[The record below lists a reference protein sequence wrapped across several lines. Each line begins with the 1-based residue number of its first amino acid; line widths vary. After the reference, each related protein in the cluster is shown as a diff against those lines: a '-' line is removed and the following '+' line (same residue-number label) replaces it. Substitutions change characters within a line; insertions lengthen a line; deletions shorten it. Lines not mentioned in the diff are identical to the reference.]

1 MDDRSEETLVTSG
14 SGGASP
20 KPKPKTLSKPKSR
33 SRSKSKSRS
42 KSRGKSSKS
51 PGKSK
56 SRTRSKSKSRKQKR
70 ENFGWWDL
78 ENDPELIA
86 ALEAEGLRE
95 KARIAQDEALL
106 KRRQEI
112 VRKFMQQH
120 IDDMDAEEEERRVAA
135 AASRARGV
143 AQRFLQQVQQNE
155 RETKPVVLGSVR
167 AAKLKIDVSKWE
179 APKYKKDADEKALIK
194 QTAKKHFLFKD
205 RKDYMKELSTTRSQK
220 SNLNC
225 GIASNTVAM
234 MIKAFEPV
242 NVDKGKAIIKQG
254 ALDQHLYVID
264 QGKVEF
270 QVDDA
275 TVATGGAGTT
285 FGDQNLLHA
294 VPATKT
300 VIATESTKV
309 FRLHQETYRGILQ
322 QRHIV
327 EDVKRQQKEIEEKD
341 KAEKPED
348 SKSSEEEKEVEIK
361 KATKKQKKKAKK
373 VVEEEKVE
381 EEKEDEE
388 WWKDEKNAQLQIA
401 IRDALARVHQDELE
415 RIKVLGEGQFGEV
428 WLVAANLDV
437 KEQEESKRYEF
448 ALKLQETYDEYREE
462 TAVHEIK
469 IMREVSGYP
478 FLSML
483 YRSYET
489 EESKD
494 MLLGLIPGGELWD
507 TIHQE
512 DEETGEWLSGLSE
525 GHSRFY
531 ALLVADTLDYL
542 HSKHYVF
549 RDLKPENIML
559 DGWGYPIIV
568 DFGFC
573 KLLPKGH
580 TDKTFTFCGTPNYI
594 SPEIV
599 LNIGHNGAADC
610 WALGI
615 VVYEMISGI
624 NPFFWDD
631 MDQVELY
638 RSICEDAGEPLDEKH
653 HSRQVRRLVDSL
665 LIKDPD
671 KRMKAK
677 DILKHGWFEGLSLD
691 MMRKRQVKAPWIP
704 PGGEGENTE
713 YICDYSE
720 DAKTA
725 STSHRKREQEIE
737 EELER
742 LKQEEEKRRLM
753 REEEEFERLRLL
765 AEEQERLEEEERL
778 REEEERRIQEELEE
792 QQRLEEEDR
801 LREEEEQR
809 MREEEEELRRQ
820 MELEEQRLREEEE
833 ERLRLEEEERLRLE
847 EEERLREEEEERLRL
862 EEAERLHV
870 EEELRLQREE
880 EERLRVEEELRCRQE
895 EEERLRKEEKELQQR
910 MEEERKIREE
920 EERLRQEEEER
931 QRKKELKRQKV
942 LEEQR
947 RREEEEE
954 RQRQKELRRQK
965 MLEEHRQRKEEEERQ
980 KKLKEEEE
988 RLQKER
994 GEEQRRLD
1002 EEEQRQREITR
1013 RRRMEMEELEKDIE
1027 EKEQEDQQRRLDEEE
1042 ERQRE
1047 VALRRRMELEAEME
1061 RHELKIE
1068 KDEQA
1073 LFKKRQ
1079 GHNNFHEGDYFVNK
1093 VQSWEQSP
1101 VPQPK
1106 RSFRSS
1112 LEDSPVPKG
1121 YVSKIIKDVSDKSPR
1136 TRPSKSPGALDV
1148 RKSVKKGI
1156 VAKRLSKAKM
1166 NEDPANIP
1174 SLFASF
1180 SILEKSKKR

>member
-1 MDDRSEETLVTSG
+1 MR
-14 SGGASP
+14 
-20 KPKPKTLSKPKSR
+20 
-33 SRSKSKSRS
+33 
-42 KSRGKSSKS
+42 
-51 PGKSK
+51 
-56 SRTRSKSKSRKQKR
+56 QKA
-70 ENFGWWDL
+70 
-78 ENDPELIA
+78 LIA
-86 ALEAEGLRE
+86 E
-95 KARIAQDEALL
+95 DEALM
-106 KRRQEI
+106 KRREEI
-112 VRKFMQQH
+112 VRKFMQRH
-120 IDDMDAEEEERRVAA
+120 MDDMDAEEEEKRAAA
-135 AASRARGV
+135 AASRTRGV
-143 AQRFLQQVQQNE
+143 AQRFLQQVHQKE
-155 RETKPVVLGSVR
+155 RETKPVVQNSVQ
-167 AAKLKIDVSKWE
+167 AVKLKINVSKWE

-194 QTAKKHFLFKD
+194 RTAKKHFLFKD

-220 SNLNC
+220 SNNLNC

-234 MIKAFEPV
+234 MIKAFEPFT
-242 NVDKGKAIIKQG
+242 VDKGEKIIQQG
-254 ALDQHLYVID
+254 KLDQHLYVID

-275 TVATGGAGTT
+275 TVATGGAGMT

-294 VPATKT
+294 VPAAKT
-300 VIATESTKV
+300 IIATEDTKV

-327 EDVKRQQKEIEEKD
+327 EDVKRKHREKEEKEEQENLEKEKQKKEEKEQKA
-341 KAEKPED
+341 KAEISED
-348 SKSSEEEKEVEIK
+348 SKSEEEKEPEIRK
-361 KATKKQKKKAKK
+361 EKETKKQKRKAKK
-373 VVEEEKVE
+373 PE
-381 EEKEDEE
+381 EEKEEEE

-401 IRDALARVHQDELE
+401 IRDALAKVHQDELE

-437 KEQEESKRYEF
+437 EEQEESKRYEF

-462 TAVHEIK
+462 TAVHELK
-469 IMREVSGYP
+469 IMKQVSGYP
-478 FLSML
+478 FVSML

-494 MLLGLIPGGELWD
+494 MVLGLIPGGELWD

-525 GHSRFY
+525 GQSRFY

-559 DGWGYPIIV
+559 DGWGYPIVV

-573 KLLPKGH
+573 KLLPKGP
-580 TDKTFTFCGTPNYI
+580 TDKTFTFCGTPNYV

-599 LNIGHNGAADC
+599 LNVGHNGAADC

-615 VVYEMISGI
+615 VIYEMISGI

-638 RSICEDAGEPLDEKH
+638 RSICEDAGEPLAEKH

-671 KRMKAK
+671 KRLKANGV
-677 DILKHGWFEGLSLD
+677 LKHGWFEGLSLD
-691 MMRKRQVKAPWIP
+691 LMRKRKVQAPWIP
-704 PGGEGENTE
+704 AGGEGETAD
-713 YICDYSE
+713 YVCDYSE

-725 STSHRKREQEIE
+725 TSAHKQREKEIE

-742 LKQEEEKRRLM
+742 LKQEEEERQLK
-753 REEEEFERLRLL
+753 REEEERERLRLL
-765 AEEQERLEEEERL
+765 AEAQERLEEEERL

-792 QQRLEEEDR
+792 QVRLEEEQQ

-809 MREEEEELRRQ
+809 RREEEELRVQ
-820 MELEEQRLREEEE
+820 MELEVQRLREEEE
-833 ERLRLEEEERLRLE
+833 ERLRLEEEERFRE
-847 EEERLREEEEERLRL
+847 EEELRLQMEEEKRLREEEEERLRL
-862 EEAERLHV
+862 EEELRLKGEEKERLRLEGEERLRQ
-870 EEELRLQREE
+870 EEELRLQ
-880 EERLRVEEELRCRQE
+880 
-895 EEERLRKEEKELQQR
+895 
-910 MEEERKIREE
+910 MEEEKRLREEE
-920 EERLRQEEEER
+920 EERLRQEEEKERLRLEEEERLRKKEEER
-931 QRKKELKRQKV
+931 QRKKELKRQKALEEKRKREEEKERKRQKV

-947 RREEEEE
+947 KREEDEE
-954 RQRQKELRRQK
+954 RQRQKELRRQQ
-965 MLEEHRQRKEEEERQ
+965 MLEEHRRRKEEEERQ

-994 GEEQRRLD
+994 EEQQRRLD
-1002 EEEQRQREITR
+1002 EEEARQKEIAMR
-1013 RRRMEMEELEKDIE
+1013 RRREIEEIEMEIE
-1027 EKEQEDQQRRLDEEE
+1027 EKEQEDQQRRLKSEE

-1047 VALRRRMELEAEME
+1047 VAARRRMELEAEMQ
-1061 RHELKIE
+1061 RHEQKVR

-1073 LFKKRQ
+1073 FYKR
-1079 GHNNFHEGDYFVNK
+1079 NNASFDGSFISDK
-1093 VQSWEQSP
+1093 VHSWEQSP
-1101 VPQPK
+1101 VPTPK
-1106 RSFRSS
+1106 RTFRSS

-1121 YVSKIIKDVSDKSPR
+1121 YVKKLINDKTGMSPR
-1136 TRPSKSPGALDV
+1136 SRVPQSPGALDV
-1148 RKSVKKGI
+1148 RKSVKKGL
-1156 VAKRLSKAKM
+1156 VAQRLSQAKAK
-1166 NEDPANIP
+1166 EDPANIP

-1180 SILEKSKKR
+1180 SLLEKGRNGKK

>member
-1 MDDRSEETLVTSG
+1 M
-14 SGGASP
+14 
-20 KPKPKTLSKPKSR
+20 
-33 SRSKSKSRS
+33 
-42 KSRGKSSKS
+42 
-51 PGKSK
+51 
-56 SRTRSKSKSRKQKR
+56 
-70 ENFGWWDL
+70 
-78 ENDPELIA
+78 
-86 ALEAEGLRE
+86 
-95 KARIAQDEALL
+95 
-106 KRRQEI
+106 KRREEI

-120 IDDMDAEEEERRVAA
+120 MDDMDAEEEEKRAAA
-135 AASRARGV
+135 AASRTKGV
-143 AQRFLQQVQQNE
+143 AQRFLEQVHQKE
-155 RETKPVVLGSVR
+155 RETKPVVQNSVQ

-179 APKYKKDADEKALIK
+179 APKYKKDADEKSLIK

-220 SNLNC
+220 SNNLNC

-242 NVDKGKAIIKQG
+242 NVDKGEKIIQQG
-254 ALDQHLYVID
+254 KLDQHLYVID

-275 TVATGGAGTT
+275 TVATGGAGMT

-300 VIATESTKV
+300 IIATEDTKV

-322 QRHIV
+322 QRHIL
-327 EDVKRQQKEIEEKD
+327 EDVKRRQREKEEKEEEKLEKEKEQKA
-341 KAEKPED
+341 KAEISED
-348 SKSSEEEKEVEIK
+348 SKSDEGKEPEIRKEKE
-361 KATKKQKKKAKK
+361 TKKQKKKAKK
-373 VVEEEKVE
+373 PEEEKVE
-381 EEKEDEE
+381 EEKEEEEE

-401 IRDALARVHQDELE
+401 IRDALAKVHQDELE

-437 KEQEESKRYEF
+437 EEQEESKRYEF

-462 TAVHEIK
+462 TAVHELK
-469 IMREVSGYP
+469 IMKQVSGYP
-478 FLSML
+478 FVSML

-507 TIHQE
+507 TIHKE

-525 GHSRFY
+525 GQSRFY

-573 KLLPKGH
+573 KLLPKGP

-599 LNIGHNGAADC
+599 LNVGHNGAADC

-615 VVYEMISGI
+615 VIYEMISGI

-638 RSICEDAGEPLDEKH
+638 RSICEDAGEPLEEKH

-671 KRMKAK
+671 KRLKANGV
-677 DILKHGWFEGLSLD
+677 LKHGWFEGLSLD
-691 MMRKRQVKAPWIP
+691 LMRKRQVQAPWIP
-704 PGGEGENTE
+704 PGGEGETAE
-713 YICDYSE
+713 YVCDYSE

-725 STSHRKREQEIE
+725 TAAQKEREKEIE

-742 LKQEEEKRRLM
+742 LKQEEEERRLK
-753 REEEEFERLRLL
+753 REEEERERLRLL
-765 AEEQERLEEEERL
+765 EDEQERL
-778 REEEERRIQEELEE
+778 EEEERRIQEELEE
-792 QQRLEEEDR
+792 QARLEEEQR

-809 MREEEEELRRQ
+809 RREEEELRIQ

-833 ERLRLEEEERLRLE
+833 ERLRLEEEERLRE
-847 EEERLREEEEERLRL
+847 EEELRLQMEEEKRLREEEEERLRL
-862 EEAERLHV
+862 

-880 EERLRVEEELRCRQE
+880 EERLRLE
-895 EEERLRKEEKELQQR
+895 EEERFRREEEVRLQMKEEKRLRE
-910 MEEERKIREE
+910 EE
-920 EERLRQEEEER
+920 EERLRQEEEEERLRFEEEERLRKKEEER
-931 QRKKELKRQKV
+931 QRKKELKRQKALEEKRKREEEKERKRQKV

-947 RREEEEE
+947 KREEEEE
-954 RQRQKELRRQK
+954 RQRQKELRRQQ
-965 MLEEHRQRKEEEERQ
+965 MLEEHRRRKEEEERQ

-994 GEEQRRLD
+994 EEQQRRLD
-1002 EEEQRQREITR
+1002 EEEARQKEVAMR
-1013 RRRMEMEELEKDIE
+1013 RRREIEALEMEIE
-1027 EKEQEDQQRRLDEEE
+1027 EKEQEDQQRRLEGEE

-1047 VALRRRMELEAEME
+1047 VAARRRIELEAEMQ
-1061 RHELKIE
+1061 RHEQKVR

-1073 LFKKRQ
+1073 FYKRSNASFD
-1079 GHNNFHEGDYFVNK
+1079 GSFISDK
-1093 VQSWEQSP
+1093 VHSWEQSP
-1101 VPQPK
+1101 VPTPK
-1106 RSFRSS
+1106 RTFRSS
-1112 LEDSPVPKG
+1112 LEESPVPKG
-1121 YVSKIIKDVSDKSPR
+1121 YVKKLINDKTGMSPR
-1136 TRPSKSPGALDV
+1136 SRVAQSPGALDV
-1148 RKSVKKGI
+1148 RKAVKKGL
-1156 VAKRLSKAKM
+1156 VAQRLSQAKAK
-1166 NEDPANIP
+1166 EDPANIP

-1180 SILEKSKKR
+1180 SLLEKGRNGKK